1 MQRDL
6 YPDSVTLEALRIFS
20 MGGPEL
26 SIVIPVFNEEAVI
39 PALIE
44 RLRSFVARLTP
55 LVTEIILVDDHSI
68 DRSPELLKEV
78 CSADPRFRYAR
89 LAKNGGSHV
98 AILAG
103 LARARGECAVFLAA
117 DLQDPPELILQML
130 DLWRAGHH
138 VVWAVREERK
148 GVSKLDVFL
157 ANTFYR
163 LLNLLGEVDLPPRG
177 SDFALLDRKAVN
189 ALLESAGSDPSIGGE
204 VARLGFS
211 SAQISY
217 TKEKRAAGESKWTLK
232 RKLKAFADAF
242 VSFSYVPLRAM
253 SYLGMIVSLLG
264 FAYAILV
271 IVLRFMTRTPVQGWS
286 SLIVVVLVMGGV
298 QMMML
303 GILGE
308 YLWRTLEAAR
318 HRPTYFLEETSEA
331 DAAETPASKVERRFG
346 T

>member
-1 MQRDL
+1 
-6 YPDSVTLEALRIFS
+6 

-26 SIVIPVFNEEAVI
+26 SIVIPVFNEEAVL

-55 LVTEIILVDDHSI
+55 LLIEIVLVDDHSV
-68 DRSPELLKEV
+68 DRSPEILKEV
-78 CSADPRFRYAR
+78 CSNDPLFRYAR
-89 LAKNGGSHV
+89 LAKNSGSHV

-103 LARARGECAVFLAA
+103 LSRARGACAVFLAA

-138 VVWAVREERK
+138 IVWAIREERK
-148 GVSKLDVFL
+148 GISKIDLFL
-157 ANTFYR
+157 ANTTYR

-177 SDFALLDRKAVN
+177 SDFALLDRKAIN
-189 ALLESAGSDPSIGGE
+189 GLLQSAGSDPSIGGE
-204 VARLGFS
+204 IARLGFS
-211 SAQISY
+211 STQITY
-217 TKEKRAAGESKWTLK
+217 TKEERAAGRSKWTLK

-242 VSFSYVPLRAM
+242 VSFSYAPLRAM
-253 SYLGMIVSLLG
+253 SYLGMLFSLVG
-264 FAYAILV
+264 FAYAVLV
-271 IVLRFMTRTPVQGWS
+271 IVLRIMTRTPVLGWS

-298 QMMML
+298 QMVML
-303 GILGE
+303 GVLGE

-318 HRPTYFLEETSEA
+318 QRPTYFLEETS
-331 DAAETPASKVERRFG
+331 DMDVSETQTHTMERRVG

>member
-1 MQRDL
+1 
-6 YPDSVTLEALRIFS
+6 

-44 RLRSFVARLTP
+44 RLQSFVARLTP

-78 CSADPRFRYAR
+78 CAADPRFRYAR
-89 LAKNGGSHV
+89 LAKNSGSHV

-138 VVWAVREERK
+138 VVWAVREARK

-157 ANTFYR
+157 SNTFYR

-211 SAQISY
+211 SAQITY
-217 TKEKRAAGESKWTLK
+217 TKEKRAAGGSKWTLK

-253 SYLGMIVSLLG
+253 SYLGMIISLLG
-264 FAYAILV
+264 FAYAVLV
-271 IVLRFMTRTPVQGWS
+271 IVLRLITRTPVQGWS

-303 GILGE
+303 GVLGE

-318 HRPTYFLEETSEA
+318 HRPIYFLEETSEA
-331 DAAETPASKVERRFG
+331 DIGETQAQKVGRRFG